1 MPPDVSRAAS
11 PVRRVRPEAARRCG
25 PEAALSASHL
35 ARWEHRPRLERQAAA
50 RRVVP
55 AVLWAWLSERPH
67 SAASPVRQAAAAHS
81 CFRRVAVRLSAVQGP
96 AWWQGP
102 AAASHRSARAA
113 APPSAKKAEAAVVVA
128 ESSARW
134 VALAPRPA
142 EAAAGVS
149 GAKVRPLAAAG
160 ALPGLSAQQ
169 PGAEEVLAARAQPR
183 EVAEVSGAEVQPPE
197 AAGAAALD
205 AAAELQRVAVALLD
219 AEVRRPE
226 AQVLWVAR
234 VLRPAGHP
242 SALPSWRREGRY
254 LPWPAPRR
262 AARSA
267 HAMRKSR
274 TASPSR
280 RSLRAAGCEGLS

>member
-1 MPPDVSRAAS
+1 
-11 PVRRVRPEAARRCG
+11 
-25 PEAALSASHL
+25 L
-35 ARWEHRPRLERQAAA
+35 ARQAAA

-55 AVLWAWLSERPH
+55 AVLWAGLSERPQ
-67 SAASPVRQAAAAHS
+67 SEASPLRQAAGAHS
-81 CFRRVAVRLSAVQGP
+81 CFRRVAVRLSAVQPGP

-219 AEVRRPE
+219 AEARRPE
-226 AQVLWVAR
+226 AVLAVR
-234 VLRPAGHP
+234 VLRPAGRP